1 MAPAPIDESPEEA
14 RKRAER
20 EEGHRL
26 ARERELRQLRIERL
40 SWGRLAETGFWST
53 KWAWVV
59 IPSPLVLLYIL
70 LVAFG
75 S

>member
-1 MAPAPIDESPEEA
+1 MRPAPIDESPEEA

-26 ARERELRQLRIERL
+26 AREKELRQLRIERL
-40 SWGRLAETGFWST
+40 SWGRLAETGFWSR

-59 IPSPLVLLYIL
+59 IPSPLVVLYIL
-70 LVAFG
+70 LVTFG